1 MKNILIGFLLSTCFF
16 LMLGLTEDKK
26 SILDTPPEELIRQ
39 LWNEGKSSQFQIT
52 GTDNQLYM
60 LNSKTG
66 ILYEWRKNKGYWKR
80 LGSKKNWIKD

>member
-1 MKNILIGFLLSTCFF
+1 MKNILVWFLMSTCLFLLIGIT
-16 LMLGLTEDKK
+16 DKT
-26 SILDTPPEELIRQ
+26 SILDTSPEELIRQ
-39 LWNEGKSSQFQIT
+39 LWNEGKSSQYQIT

-66 ILYEWRKNKGYWKR
+66 KLYEWYKTKGHWKR